1 LNARILSNRTQEV
14 SNHLLVPNIILHRSH
29 EKFHRK
35 QMLTGQDVIVE
46 RTVLGRKV
54 DAVRVQMTELTL
66 NRRLVT
72 VQLSHTRQRP
82 VVRPLDRATGFH
94 VSGGSNVHGGGGG
107 VHGRVEQATSVKRS
121 FLDLSL
127 DTCLKVSFIRGT
139 KLLTHPFAH
148 IRDNNANVGP
158 NH

>member
-1 LNARILSNRTQEV
+1 MLAFAFCPIALRNM
-14 SNHLLVPNIILHRSH
+14 LVPSIILHRSR

-72 VQLSHTRQRP
+72 VQVSHTRQRP

-94 VSGGSNVHGGGGG
+94 VSGGSNVHCGGGGG
-107 VHGRVEQATSVKRS
+107 GGMHGRVEQATSVRR
-121 FLDLSL
+121 
-127 DTCLKVSFIRGT
+127 C
-139 KLLTHPFAH
+139 
-148 IRDNNANVGP
+148 
-158 NH
+158 